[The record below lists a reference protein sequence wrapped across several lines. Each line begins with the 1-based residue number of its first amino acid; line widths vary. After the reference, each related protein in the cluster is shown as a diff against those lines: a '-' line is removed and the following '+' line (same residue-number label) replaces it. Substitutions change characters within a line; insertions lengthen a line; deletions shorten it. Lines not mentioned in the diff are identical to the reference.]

1 MTRLTFVPPS
11 LEAQT
16 NWLDWVREVA
26 FCPGVVDAG
35 ANAWAD
41 VNAQL
46 PTRSTVKIHTL
57 AGMSRNINGFLQ
69 TCKSFTASRD
79 V

>member
-16 NWLDWVREVA
+16 DWLDWVKEVA
-26 FCPGVVDAG
+26 FCSDALDAG
-35 ANAWAD
+35 AVACAD
-41 VNAQL
+41 ANAQL

-57 AGMSRNINGFLQ
+57 GMS
-69 TCKSFTASRD
+69 SR
-79 V
+79 